1 MRPDEK
7 GPSWW
12 GPGWGL
18 MPHGRGGVGAR
29 KRPAL
34 VKFEP
39 NNFLRLYQTAHSAPA
54 VDNGELCLRAGR
66 GRQSQSEQARG
77 V

>member
-1 MRPDEK
+1 MKKAPAGGDQAGVSCRTGAGD
-7 GPSWW
+7 
-12 GPGWGL
+12 WGL
-18 MPHGRGGVGAR
+18 RE
-29 KRPAL
+29 RPAL

-39 NNFLRLYQTAHSAPA
+39 NNFLRLYQTVHPAPA
-54 VDNGELCLRAGR
+54 VDKGELCLRAGR

>member
-1 MRPDEK
+1 MKKAPA
-7 GPSWW
+7 
-12 GPGWGL
+12 
-18 MPHGRGGVGAR
+18 GGDQAGVSCRTGAGESGAR

-54 VDNGELCLRAGR
+54 EITGYKTYADLLEALDTRR
-66 GRQSQSEQARG
+66 KQS
-77 V
+77 

>member
-1 MRPDEK
+1 MKKAPA
-7 GPSWW
+7 
-12 GPGWGL
+12 
-18 MPHGRGGVGAR
+18 GGDQAGDSCRTGAGELEAR

-39 NNFLRLYQTAHSAPA
+39 NNFLRLYQTAQAPA
-54 VDNGELCLRAGR
+54 VDKGELCLRAGR

>member
-1 MRPDEK
+1 MKRPQLVGTRLGSHAARAGE
-7 GPSWW
+7 
-12 GPGWGL
+12 L
-18 MPHGRGGVGAR
+18 GAR

-39 NNFLRLYQTAHSAPA
+39 NNFLRLYQTAQAPA
-54 VDNGELCLRAGR
+54 VDKGELCLRAGR